1 MAGAQPTRR
10 GGEAARLGH
19 RDEGLAK
26 VPVHRQPW
34 RYRSFLSYR
43 LFNIEHVGHAVQPYN
58 GDKKRRPAAP
68 PGQRA
73 QINSNGCARPN
84 RLRVTGRKTM
94 PLLASLANSLE
105 LPVLGSPLFIVSG
118 PELVIAQ
125 CKAGIVGSFPAL
137 NVRPVEKLGEWLDR
151 IENELGGYKA
161 QNPGKKVA
169 PYAVNQICHASND
182 RLMKDME
189 TCVKHKVPVIIT
201 SLRPPQEIVEAAHSY
216 GGVVFHDVI
225 NVKHA
230 RKAAEQGVDGLILV
244 CAGAGGHAG
253 TLSPFALVR
262 EVKQWFKGTIL
273 LSGAISD
280 GWSIASALAL
290 GADLAYM
297 GTRFIATEEAN
308 ADIAYKKA
316 LTEHAAHDIVY
327 SNLFTGVHGNYLGP
341 SIVAAGLDPD
351 NLPVADK
358 TKMNFGSGGNT
369 KSKAWRNIWGSGQGI
384 GQIND
389 APPVAELV
397 QRLKAEF
404 EQAGVDF
411 LKRARA

>member
-1 MAGAQPTRR
+1 MT
-10 GGEAARLGH
+10 L
-19 RDEGLAK
+19 
-26 VPVHRQPW
+26 PV
-34 RYRSFLSYR
+34 
-43 LFNIEHVGHAVQPYN
+43 
-58 GDKKRRPAAP
+58 
-68 PGQRA
+68 
-73 QINSNGCARPN
+73 
-84 RLRVTGRKTM
+84 
-94 PLLASLANSLE
+94 SLANRLE
-105 LPVLGSPLFIVSG
+105 LPVVGSPLFIVSG

-137 NVRPVEKLGEWLDR
+137 NARPAEKLDEWLTQ
-151 IENELGGYKA
+151 IENELGEYQA
-161 QNPGKKVA
+161 LHPEKKVA

-182 RLMKDME
+182 RLMRDME

-201 SLRPPQEIVEAAHSY
+201 SLRPPSEIVEAAHSY

-262 EVKQWFKGTIL
+262 EVKQWFNGTIL

-290 GADLAYM
+290 GADLAYI

-308 ADIAYKKA
+308 ADIRYKQA
-316 LTEHAAHDIVY
+316 LTEYAAHDIVY

-341 SIVAAGLDPD
+341 SIAAAGLDPG

-358 TKMNFGSGGNT
+358 SSMNFGSGGNM
-369 KSKAWRNIWGSGQGI
+369 KAKAWRDIWGSGQGI
-384 GQIND
+384 GQISD

-397 QRLKAEF
+397 ARLKSEF
-404 EQAGVDF
+404 AAARSEF
-411 LKRARA
+411 LRASA